1 VGIGMPFVIAW
12 LIGHQKVI
20 PRPSEGKNTDAFD
33 FRSLGGLE
41 TDCSQSVAAW
51 GINVGSKL
59 AQGVSKFYTNFFTST
74 SSPSSYH
81 HQRQSVPTSPTQAS
95 TTGSNN
101 EPQKGV
107 VTVLDIL
114 RVHKPEREEVNVEEK
129 IDGVVAHFI
138 AHNKVPT
145 LQFNLNL
152 REARVGGSEMSV
164 RT

>member
-1 VGIGMPFVIAW
+1 
-12 LIGHQKVI
+12 
-20 PRPSEGKNTDAFD
+20 
-33 FRSLGGLE
+33 
-41 TDCSQSVAAW
+41 
-51 GINVGSKL
+51 
-59 AQGVSKFYTNFFTST
+59 
-74 SSPSSYH
+74 
-81 HQRQSVPTSPTQAS
+81 VPTSPTQAS